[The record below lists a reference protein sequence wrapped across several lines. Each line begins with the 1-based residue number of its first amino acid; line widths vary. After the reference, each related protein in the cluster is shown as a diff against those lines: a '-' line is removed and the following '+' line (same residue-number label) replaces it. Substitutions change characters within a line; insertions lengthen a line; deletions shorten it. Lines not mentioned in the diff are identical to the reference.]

1 MRSRLAATIVA
12 ANFSFGIPYAAGRP
26 SAARDDRVSC
36 IQVTLY
42 TTDFVDYTHRFK
54 SQINRTCPGD
64 KLQSYKI
71 VIQKI
76 YNDAKRNTFA

>member
-36 IQVTLY
+36 IQPIVT
-42 TTDFVDYTHRFK
+42 
-54 SQINRTCPGD
+54 RTLGLAAALAECAREQMY
-64 KLQSYKI
+64 LAYK
-71 VIQKI
+71 QNSK
-76 YNDAKRNTFA
+76 F

>member
-36 IQVTLY
+36 IQ
-42 TTDFVDYTHRFK
+42 
-54 SQINRTCPGD
+54 PGYVRATPMP
-64 KLQSYKI
+64 KTGPKI
-71 VIQKI
+71 L
-76 YNDAKRNTFA
+76 

>member
-36 IQVTLY
+36 IQLFSTYLV
-42 TTDFVDYTHRFK
+42 
-54 SQINRTCPGD
+54 SSE
-64 KLQSYKI
+64 QSYTIMNNNNCKEWI
-71 VIQKI
+71 DQPCRASFQLI
-76 YNDAKRNTFA
+76 